1 MHQLLKILEGRIME
15 EVEDAKWYLE
25 ASSKWAQIPQVSSQ
39 FKAIAEE
46 ETKHARMLCD
56 ILEALKKADD
66 ISISDKAIIEFLQEI
81 NADQIQSIR

>member
-1 MHQLLKILEGRIME
+1 ME

-56 ILEALKKADD
+56 IIEALKKADD
-66 ISISDKAIIEFLQEI
+66 ISIPDKAIIEVLQEI